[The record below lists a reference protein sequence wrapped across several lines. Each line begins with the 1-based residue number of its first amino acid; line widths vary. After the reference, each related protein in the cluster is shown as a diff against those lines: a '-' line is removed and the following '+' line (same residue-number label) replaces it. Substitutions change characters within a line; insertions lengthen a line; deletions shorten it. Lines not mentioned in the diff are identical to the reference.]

1 MVVVVVTVAM
11 VVEMTAVIKILV
23 VVSVGMVM
31 VMEETN
37 IFPSVRQSKDGAECH
52 CGVPSSG

>member
-1 MVVVVVTVAM
+1 MVVVVVR
-11 VVEMTAVIKILV
+11 VVLEMTTVIKILV
-23 VVSVGMVM
+23 VVSVEMVM

-52 CGVPSSG
+52 CEVPSSG